1 MTDQVVRCPYC
12 AQKHGASVTK
22 CPVTGRTLVGL
33 RPVDEPATDPKIQA
47 DDSVRDLIGKT
58 IGQKYLIKSVIGEGG
73 MGTVFEAEHYALG
86 RTVAVK
92 VLHPMQA
99 KRPVAVKRFHQEA
112 RAAGAIGHPN
122 ICEVYD
128 LGTLDDGSPY
138 LVMERLLGETMADRI
153 AREGGLPFGD
163 VIDGMTEVLSALTAA
178 HEKGIVHRDIKPENV
193 FMTRRGASP
202 IAKLLDFGVS
212 KILSMAGGDEEL
224 ALTRTGMVMGTPFYM
239 SPEQARGDR
248 DLDARVDIY
257 GCGVMMYEMLTGR
270 RPFRASNYNALLVQ
284 ILSAQPAPAREL
296 RGDLPVGF
304 DRVIQKSMRRARD
317 ERYQNAVEF
326 QKDLATLKNQ
336 LAGAPPMPELARKAF
351 PRAFA
356 PRAAAPS
363 TGNIPTSKRLRG
375 IVPVPGTP
383 SSVEIPVE
391 FVNDDGEPTVQTS
404 APSMAALTVSYD
416 EVETKVASTKPRPHV
431 GPPKSAPP
439 KSGVMFPEE
448 GEGANLTE
456 VRHDALELLRAA
468 TGSGARKTMPN
479 YPDDQDKTDRTDDKI
494 KIDPNDQIDPNEDV
508 TEVERSRRMR
518 ERINRGS

>member
-12 AQKHGASVTK
+12 AQKHNASVTK

-33 RPVDEPATDPKIQA
+33 RPVDEPITDPKIQA
-47 DDSVRDLIGKT
+47 NDGVRDLIGKT
-58 IGQKYLIKSVIGEGG
+58 IGQKYHVKSVIGEGG
-73 MGTVFEAEHYALG
+73 MGTVFEAEHHALG
-86 RTVAVK
+86 RTVAIK
-92 VLHPMQA
+92 VLHPLQA
-99 KRPVAVKRFHQEA
+99 KRPVAVKRFQQEA

-153 AREGGLPFGD
+153 AREGGLPFVD

-193 FMTRRGASP
+193 FMTRRTGVAP

-212 KILSMAGGDEEL
+212 KVLSMSGGDEEL

-317 ERYQNAVEF
+317 ERYQNAIEF
-326 QKDLATLKNQ
+326 QKDLATLKKQ

-351 PRAFA
+351 PRPLV
-356 PRAAAPS
+356 PRAVAHS

-391 FVNDDGEPTVQTS
+391 FVSDDGEPTVQTS
-404 APSMAALTVSYD
+404 APPMGALTVAYD
-416 EVETKVASTKPRPHV
+416 EVETKVASTKPNPRVSPAKV
-431 GPPKSAPP
+431 ATKPAE
-439 KSGVMFPEE
+439 MFPEE
-448 GEGANLTE
+448 GEGSNLTE
-456 VRHDALELLRAA
+456 VRHDALELLRQA
-468 TGSGARKTMPN
+468 TGSGQRATMPN
-479 YPDDQDKTDRTDDKI
+479 YPDDQDQTDRTDDKVA
-494 KIDPNDQIDPNEDV
+494 KIDPNDEIDPNEDV

-518 ERINRGS
+518 ERFK

>member
-12 AQKHGASVTK
+12 AQKHSASVTK

-33 RPVDEPATDPKIQA
+33 RLVDEPITDPKIQA
-47 DDSVRDLIGKT
+47 DDGDRDLIGKT
-58 IGQKYLIKSVIGEGG
+58 IGGKYLVKSVIGEGG
-73 MGTVFEAEHYALG
+73 MGTVFEAEHHALG

-92 VLHPMQA
+92 VLHPLQA

-138 LVMERLLGETMADRI
+138 LVMERLRGETMADRI
-153 AREGGLPFGD
+153 GREGGLPFND

-178 HEKGIVHRDIKPENV
+178 HAKGIVHRDIKPENV
-193 FMTRRGASP
+193 FLTKRSGVAP

-212 KILSMAGGDEEL
+212 KILAMSGGDEEL

-317 ERYQNAVEF
+317 ERYQNAGEF
-326 QKDLATLKNQ
+326 QKDLAALKKQ
-336 LAGAPPMPELARKAF
+336 LAGAPAMPDLARQAF
-351 PRAFA
+351 PRSFA
-356 PRAAAPS
+356 PRRAAPS
-363 TGNIPTSKRLRG
+363 TGSLPTASTSKRLRG

-391 FVNDDGEPTVQTS
+391 FVGDDGEPTVQTS
-404 APSMAALTVSYD
+404 APAMASLTVAYD
-416 EVETKVASTKPRPHV
+416 EIDTKVAPPNSTV
-431 GPPKSAPP
+431 L
-439 KSGVMFPEE
+439 FPED
-448 GEGANLTE
+448 GEGANFTE
-456 VRHDALELLRAA
+456 VRHDALELLREA

-479 YPDDQDKTDRTDDKI
+479 YPDDQDKTDKE
-494 KIDPNDQIDPNEDV
+494 KKVEPIDPNDEVDPNEDV
-508 TEVERSRRMR
+508 TEVERSRRMAELLKR
-518 ERINRGS
+518 

>member
-1 MTDQVVRCPYC
+1 MTEQVVRCPYC
-12 AQKHGASVTK
+12 ANTHSASVEK

-33 RPVDEPATDPKIQA
+33 RPIDEPATDPKITPK
-47 DDSVRDLIGKT
+47 DDSLRDLIGKT
-58 IGQKYLIKSVIGEGG
+58 IGAKYLVKSVIGEGG
-73 MGTVFEAEHYALG
+73 MGTVFEAEHRALG

-92 VLHPMQA
+92 VLHPLQA

-138 LVMERLLGETMADRI
+138 LVMERLRGETLADRI
-153 AREGGLPFGD
+153 QREGGLPFGD

-193 FMTRRGASP
+193 FLTKRSGVAP

-212 KILSMAGGDEEL
+212 KILAMSGHDEEL

-304 DRVIQKSMRRARD
+304 DRVMQKSMRRARD
-317 ERYQNAVEF
+317 ERYQSAAEF
-326 QKDLATLKNQ
+326 QKDLAMLKNQ
-336 LAGAPPMPELARKAF
+336 LAGAPAMPELARQAF
-351 PRAFA
+351 PRNFT
-356 PRAAAPS
+356 PRRAAPS
-363 TGNIPTSKRLRG
+363 TGSIPTSKRLRG
-375 IVPVPGTP
+375 IVPLPGTP
-383 SSVEIPVE
+383 SSVEIPVQ
-391 FVNDDGEPTVQTS
+391 FVMEEDGDPTVQTS
-404 APSMAALTVSYD
+404 APSLSSLTVNYD
-416 EVETKVASTKPRPHV
+416 DIETAV
-431 GPPKSAPP
+431 APP
-439 KSGVMFPEE
+439 KPFFDE
-448 GEGANLTE
+448 GEGVGLTE
-456 VRHDALELLRAA
+456 VRHDALELLREAR

-479 YPDDQDKTDRTDDKI
+479 YPDDADQTDREK
-494 KIDPNDQIDPNEDV
+494 KVDPNDLIDPNEDV
-508 TEVERSRRMR
+508 TEVESSRRAR
-518 ERINRGS
+518 ELLKDR